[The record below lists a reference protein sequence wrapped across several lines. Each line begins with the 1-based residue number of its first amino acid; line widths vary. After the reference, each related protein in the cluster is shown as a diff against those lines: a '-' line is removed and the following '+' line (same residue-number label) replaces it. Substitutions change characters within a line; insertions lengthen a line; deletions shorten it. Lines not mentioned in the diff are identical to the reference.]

1 MFRMFRY
8 VSVVFLCYIICNRRS
23 NFLYSYGMCRQPAC
37 GYHLVCIVGIV
48 RIVVGARGLEGI
60 FFCLL
65 LVDLG
70 GLRLCLVW

>member
-1 MFRMFRY
+1 
-8 VSVVFLCYIICNRRS
+8 
-23 NFLYSYGMCRQPAC
+23 MCRQPAC
-37 GYHLVCIVGIV
+37 EYHLVCIVGIV
-48 RIVVGARGLEGI
+48 RIVVEARGLEGI